1 MPVSVKGV
9 VELRKALRSF
19 SPDLGKSLTKEMGA
33 ALRPITT
40 TARGYLPSNSDVL
53 SNWQGTKTRTDGAFP
68 QYDYTVAR
76 RGITYKTSP
85 SRPNRKGFRSL
96 ATIFNKSAAGA
107 IYETAGRLNMNS
119 TFVKNLDGKKPAVM
133 KGRDKMKGRV
143 IYRAWQED
151 QGKTTAAVLKA
162 IEKAAATFQAR
173 SKVR

>member
-19 SPDLGKSLTKEMGA
+19 SPDLGKALTAEMGA
-33 ALRPITT
+33 ALKPITK

-53 SNWQGTKTRTDGAFP
+53 SNWQGTKARSDGRFP
-68 QYDYTVAR
+68 QYDFTVAR

-96 ATIFNKSAAGA
+96 ATLFNKSAAGA
-107 IYETAGRLNMNS
+107 IYETAGRKNPDS
-119 TFVKNLDGKKPAVM
+119 TFVKNLDAKYASAM
-133 KGRDKMKGRV
+133 KGQGKERGRA

-151 QGKTTAAVLKA
+151 QGKTTAAVMKA
-162 IEKAAATFQAR
+162 IEKASAMFQAR
-173 SKVR
+173 SKIK